1 MLNQINAVVW
11 KEAHELFQQRGLRG
25 ALFNWLIMV
34 GLGGIFIPLQSE
46 GQWFSNPF
54 FMIIWA
60 WLPMIS
66 VMQIVSDTF
75 AGERERHTL
84 ETLLASK
91 LTDQAILWGKVM
103 SVVFYGW
110 SIQFASLILAAV
122 VMNIAGWTGTI
133 QFYSFTTLVGL
144 VPLIMLMIVLVAA
157 VGTLV
162 SLRSATVRSAYQKMM
177 IAFMVLIFG
186 LSALAK
192 VMPGWITFLESIQDI
207 SLAKLLVGSLGLVL
221 IDTVL
226 ILVGT
231 TRFRR
236 ETLISQL

>member
-54 FMIIWA
+54 FMIVWA

-66 VMQIVSDTF
+66 VMQIVADTF

-91 LTDQAILWGKVM
+91 LTDKAILWGKVL
-103 SVVFYGW
+103 SVVLYGW

-122 VMNIAGWTGTI
+122 VMNIAGWTGAI
-133 QFYSFTTLVGL
+133 QFYTLTTLVGL
-144 VPLIMLMIVLVAA
+144 VPLIMLLIVLVAA
-157 VGTLV
+157 FGTLV

-177 IAFMVLIFG
+177 IGFFILIFG
-186 LSALAK
+186 FSALAK
-192 VMPGWITFLESIQDI
+192 VMPAWITFLESIQDI
-207 SLAKLLVGSLGLVL
+207 KLTTLLLGSLGLLL
-221 IDTVL
+221 IDSIL
-226 ILVGT
+226 IMIGAS
-231 TRFRR
+231 RFRR

>member
-54 FMIIWA
+54 FMIVWA

-66 VMQIVSDTF
+66 VMQIVADTF

-91 LTDQAILWGKVM
+91 LTDKAILWGKVL

-122 VMNIAGWTGTI
+122 VMNIAGWTGAI
-133 QFYSFTTLVGL
+133 QFYTLTTLVGL
-144 VPLIMLMIVLVAA
+144 VPLIMLLIVLVAA
-157 VGTLV
+157 FGTLV

-177 IAFMVLIFG
+177 IGFFILIFG
-186 LSALAK
+186 FSALAK

-207 SLAKLLVGSLGLVL
+207 KLITLLLGSLGLLL
-221 IDTVL
+221 IDCIL
-226 ILVGT
+226 IMIGAS
-231 TRFRR
+231 RFRR

>member
-25 ALFNWLIMV
+25 ALFNWVIMV
-34 GLGGIFIPLQSE
+34 GLGGIYIPLQSE

-54 FMIIWA
+54 FMIVWA

-66 VMQIVSDTF
+66 VMQIVADTF

-91 LTDQAILWGKVM
+91 LSDKAILWGKVL

-110 SIQFASLILAAV
+110 SIQFASLILAAI
-122 VMNIAGWTGTI
+122 VMNIAGWTGTL
-133 QFYSFTTLVGL
+133 QFYSLTTLLGL

-157 VGTLV
+157 IGTLI

-177 IAFMVLIFG
+177 IGFFVVIFG
-186 LSALAK
+186 FSGLAK
-192 VMPGWITFLESIQDI
+192 VMPGAVAFLETMQDI
-207 SLAKLLVGSLGLVL
+207 PLQSLLVGSLGLLLIDSVL
-221 IDTVL
+221 IML
-226 ILVGT
+226 GA
-231 TRFRR
+231 TRFKR
-236 ETLISQL
+236 ETLISLL

>member
-25 ALFNWLIMV
+25 ALFNWVIMV
-34 GLGGIFIPLQSE
+34 GLGGIYIPLQSE

-54 FMIIWA
+54 FMIVWA

-66 VMQIVSDTF
+66 VMQIVADTF

-91 LTDQAILWGKVM
+91 LSDKAILWGKVL

-110 SIQFASLILAAV
+110 SIQYASLILAAI
-122 VMNIAGWTGTI
+122 VMNITGWTGTF
-133 QFYSFTTLVGL
+133 QFYSLTILLGL

-157 VGTLV
+157 IGTLI

-177 IAFMVLIFG
+177 IAFFVLIFG
-186 LSALAK
+186 ASALAK
-192 VMPGWITFLESIQDI
+192 ALPGVVTFLETMQEI
-207 SLAKLLVGSLGLVL
+207 SLPSLLVVSLGLLLIDSVL
-221 IDTVL
+221 IML
-226 ILVGT
+226 GAS
-231 TRFRR
+231 RFKR
-236 ETLISQL
+236 ETLISML

>member
-1 MLNQINAVVW
+1 MFNQISAVVW

-54 FMIIWA
+54 FMIVWA

-91 LTDQAILWGKVM
+91 LTDQAILWGKVL
-103 SVVFYGW
+103 SVVLYGW

-122 VMNIAGWTGTI
+122 VENIATWTGSI
-133 QFYSFTTLVGL
+133 QFYTVTTLVGL
-144 VPLIMLMIVLVAA
+144 VPLIMLLIVLVAA
-157 VGTLV
+157 FGTLV

-177 IAFMVLIFG
+177 IGFFILIFG
-186 LSALAK
+186 FSALAK

-207 SLAKLLVGSLGLVL
+207 KLPTLLLGSLGLLL
-221 IDTVL
+221 IDSIL
-226 ILVGT
+226 IMVGAS
-231 TRFRR
+231 RFKR

>member
-1 MLNQINAVVW
+1 MFNQISAVVW

-54 FMIIWA
+54 FMIVWA

-91 LTDQAILWGKVM
+91 LTDQAILWGKVL

-122 VMNIAGWTGTI
+122 VENIATWTGSI
-133 QFYSFTTLVGL
+133 QFYTVTTLVGL
-144 VPLIMLMIVLVAA
+144 VPLIMLLIVLVAA
-157 VGTLV
+157 FGTLV

-177 IAFMVLIFG
+177 IGFFILIFG
-186 LSALAK
+186 FSALAK

-207 SLAKLLVGSLGLVL
+207 KLPTLLLGSLGLLL
-221 IDTVL
+221 IDSIL
-226 ILVGT
+226 IMVGAS
-231 TRFRR
+231 RFKR